1 MIKKDPQ
8 IIFSISELNLN
19 FGEQVLFSSAEI
31 SVHKGEKISLVGRNG
46 VGKSTFLKI
55 ISGEMKLE
63 SGNIFYKKQL
73 TKTFLSQEL
82 PEDLDMTVFDYVMS
96 GADEVI
102 QYIKQL
108 ETVDS
113 ASNEAALLDAKITAL
128 DGWSLE
134 NRVSTVMHKLKI
146 MHKTALLKNLSGGE
160 KRRVSLARALIN
172 SPELLIL
179 DEPTNHL
186 DIESIIWLENLITS
200 YNGTVIFITHD
211 RYFIDKVATRIVEL
225 DSGTFYSYKATYA
238 DFLLGKAKRAE
249 VNAEAESKRRSFIR
263 REIDWIKR
271 QPKARGTKSQSRIDR
286 FNKQVARVSNKQ
298 ETNLDLIIPPSRRL
312 SEKVIEFTNLGFSFT
327 DRTLFEN
334 FEFMINPGM
343 KLGLIGPNGVG
354 KTTFLKLIT
363 GEYEPV
369 KGNIDRAVSL
379 EINYID
385 QERCKLNLENTVYD
399 EISEGFEHIKF
410 GNEKITVWTY
420 LKRYLFEDKKIRMPI
435 KYLSGGEKAR
445 LLLAKLLKK
454 GGNFLILDEP
464 TNDLDLTS
472 LRALE
477 EAIEH
482 FTGCC
487 LIVSHDRYF
496 LDRVCNGILSFNDNK
511 IKYFIG
517 NYSYFSSKIKE
528 RLNKHE
534 ESNNNFKTKTNI
546 DRDDSKNKIR
556 KLKWREEKEL
566 EGIEEKILIIEE
578 RISEIEGIFCKPD
591 FFEKHSSDAD
601 SLEIELKSN
610 RTDVDLLY
618 NRWEELE
625 KIKNGEVEV
634 E

>member
-334 FEFMINPGM
+334 FEFMMNPGM

>member
-1 MIKKDPQ
+1 MNKKDPQ

-19 FGEQVLFSSAEI
+19 FGEQVLFNNAEM
-31 SVHKGEKISLVGRNG
+31 SVHKGEKISLVGKNG

-55 ISGEMKLE
+55 ISGDMKLE

-82 PEDLDMTVFDYVMS
+82 PVDLDMTVFDYVMS
-96 GADEVI
+96 GAEDVI
-102 QYIKQL
+102 QYIKEL

-113 ASNEAALLDAKITAL
+113 TSNEAVILETKINAL
-128 DGWSLE
+128 DGWNLE
-134 NRVSTVMHKLKI
+134 NRVLTAMQKLKI
-146 MHKTALLKNLSGGE
+146 THQAVSLKTLSGGE

-172 SPELLIL
+172 NPELLIL

-211 RYFIDKVATRIVEL
+211 RYFIDKVATRIIEL
-225 DSGTFYSYKATYA
+225 DSGAFYSYKATYA

-249 VNAEAESKRRSFIR
+249 VNAEAESKRKSFIR
-263 REIDWIKR
+263 RELDWIRR
-271 QPKARGTKSQSRIDR
+271 QPKARGTKSQSRIKN
-286 FNKQVARVSNKQ
+286 FNDQVALGSSKQ
-298 ETNLDLIIPPSRRL
+298 DVNLDLLIPPSRRL
-312 SEKVIEFTNLGFSFT
+312 SEKVIEFTDLGFSFN
-327 DRTLFEN
+327 DRILFEN

-399 EISEGFEHIKF
+399 EISEGYEHVKF

-477 EAIEH
+477 EAIVN

-496 LDRVCNGILSFNDNK
+496 LDRVCNGILSFDEK
-511 IKYFIG
+511 HITYFIG
-517 NYSYFSSKIKE
+517 NYSYYTEKIKE
-528 RLNKHE
+528 QLSKVTE
-534 ESNNNFKTKTNI
+534 DGDKSKAKTNI
-546 DRDDSKNKIR
+546 ITTDTKSKIR
-556 KLKWREEKEL
+556 KLKWKEEKEL
-566 EGIEEKILIIEE
+566 GGIEEKILDLED
-578 RISEIEGIFCKPD
+578 RVSEIEAIFCKPD

-601 SLEIELKSN
+601 SLQVELESC
-610 RTDVDLLY
+610 RTDVDILY

-625 KIKNGEVEV
+625 KIKNGEFEV